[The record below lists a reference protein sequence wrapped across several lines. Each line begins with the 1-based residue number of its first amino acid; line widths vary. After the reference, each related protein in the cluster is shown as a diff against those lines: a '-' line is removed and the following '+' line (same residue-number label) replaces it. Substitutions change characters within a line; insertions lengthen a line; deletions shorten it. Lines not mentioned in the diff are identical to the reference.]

1 MAMSRSTRG
10 HINSGAILT
19 VVLLSG
25 PACGGELA
33 PEPPGTRQECLAAAD
48 FAEPS
53 TSPYCLPFPIGAS
66 HSVSQS
72 YCSPPPGSHETRFAY
87 DFAMSLGTEVRA
99 ARAGVVVELREHWL
113 DSDRTAG
120 HENMVSLR
128 HEDETI
134 SLYLH
139 LRYQG
144 VVPEMGDSVPM
155 GGLLGYSGN
164 TGDSSGFPHL
174 HFQVCLRG
182 GMCSWKTGEYTLPVS
197 FKNAL
202 GPLDSRGGLLL
213 GSSYEAGNCS

>member
-33 PEPPGTRQECLAAAD
+33 PDPPATRQECLAAAD

-72 YCSPPPGSHETRFAY
+72 YCSPPPGS
-87 DFAMSLGTEVRA
+87 
-99 ARAGVVVELREHWL
+99 
-113 DSDRTAG
+113 
-120 HENMVSLR
+120 

-202 GPLDSRGGLLL
+202 GPIDSRGGLLL